1 MIISGICGSLRNE
14 SWNKLLLEI
23 FLEKISQNSD
33 FKTDIIDVE
42 EPKEI
47 VKKAPTVDVNTTD
60 LTADYQ
66 FSRDQYQTL
75 IEKGNDA
82 LEELLTIAKEG
93 EQPRAFEV
101 ATQLINSLTA
111 TTKELLQLQK
121 TKGEIEKK
129 DKSSA
134 KTENNLFI
142 GSTKELQELLEQK
155 KK

>member
-1 MIISGICGSLRNE
+1 VKKENLQ
-14 SWNKLLLEI
+14 KLNDVLDI
-23 FLEKISQNSD
+23 AD
-33 FKTDIIDVE
+33 DIIDVE

-47 VKKAPTVDVNTTD
+47 VKKSPTVDVNTTD
-60 LTADYQ
+60 LTSDYQ

-129 DKSSA
+129 DKSGT